1 MDIYV
6 NEKIRVSEL
15 GEQELRDISGIEEDT
30 TLYEIIRAIQAEGET
45 PDLASLTAKVDKI
58 MNESHLGYRYF
69 GIFSGKEYV
78 GYASLADSHSSAPDL
93 GIDLREEWQGQGI
106 GYSVLSALIAR
117 IFSEREDIDHLS
129 YRARLDN
136 EASIRLVKKLGGTL
150 IETGDFLEQLIK
162 TYHIYR

>member
-30 TLYEIIRAIQAEGET
+30 TLYEIISAIQAEGET

-58 MNESHLGYRYF
+58 MNESHPGYRYF
-69 GIFSGKEYV
+69 GIFSGEEYV
-78 GYASLADSHSSAPDL
+78 GYASLADCNGNTPDL
-93 GIDLREEWQGQGI
+93 GIELLKEWRGQGI
-106 GYSVLSALIAR
+106 GYCVLSALIKH
-117 IFSEREDIDHLS
+117 IFTEREDIEYLS
-129 YRARLDN
+129 YRARYDN
-136 EASIRLVKKLGGTL
+136 EASLGLVKKLGGTP